1 MVERVCVIEIVL
13 PHIEVDEVGHDALV
27 ARVHVEHDEMVANDY
42 LYWDIQVDVI
52 IAYLDDVSMNAIDT
66 ASIALQV
73 IEL

>member
-42 LYWDIQVDVI
+42 LY
-52 IAYLDDVSMNAIDT
+52 
-66 ASIALQV
+66 
-73 IEL
+73 